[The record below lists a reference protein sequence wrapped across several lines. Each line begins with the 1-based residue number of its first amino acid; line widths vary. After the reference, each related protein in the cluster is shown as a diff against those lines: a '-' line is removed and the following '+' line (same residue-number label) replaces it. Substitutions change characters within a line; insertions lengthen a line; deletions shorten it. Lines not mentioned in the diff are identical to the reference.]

1 MNEDNNPVDNAVT
14 NMVSDD
20 INTITD
26 NDNHSQLVEVD
37 TIHTETVDNP
47 IDTVDTQI
55 VETETE
61 SEKVGKGRPPH
72 LKTEDTQN
80 RVYILATV
88 GTRHEDIATVLNI
101 SHDTLV
107 KYYKEELDKGRIE
120 ANASVAETLFKQAK
134 EGNTTAMI
142 FWLKSRA
149 KWKETSQHEISG
161 NPDGTPVEVKIITG
175 L

>member
-1 MNEDNNPVDNAVT
+1 MNDIDNNPVDNAVN
-14 NMVSDD
+14 NMIEDSKAL
-20 INTITD
+20 TP
-26 NDNHSQLVEVD
+26 VD
-37 TIHTETVDNP
+37 ALP
-47 IDTVDTQI
+47 IDTIDK
-55 VETETE
+55 EE
-61 SEKVGKGRPPH
+61 SKVGKGRPPH
-72 LKTEDTQN
+72 LPNADT
-80 RVYILATV
+80 RIKVYTLSTV
-88 GTRHEDIATVLNI
+88 GTRHEDIASVLGI

-161 NPDGTPVEVKIITG
+161 NPDGTPVEVKIVTG
-175 L
+175 ID

>member
-1 MNEDNNPVDNAVT
+1 MRMNEENNPVDNVVT
-14 NMVSDD
+14 NMVEDTILSDT
-20 INTITD
+20 NET
-26 NDNHSQLVEVD
+26 HSQLVE
-37 TIHTETVDNP
+37 TNR
-47 IDTVDTQI
+47 
-55 VETETE
+55 
-61 SEKVGKGRPPH
+61 GRPPH
-72 LKTEDTQN
+72 LPNEDTRN
-80 RVYILATV
+80 KVYTLSTV
-88 GTRHEDIATVLNI
+88 GTRHEDIASVLGI

-175 L
+175 ID

>member
-1 MNEDNNPVDNAVT
+1 MNDIDNNPVDNVDT
-14 NMVSDD
+14 IIVSDD
-20 INTITD
+20 INTIEEG
-26 NDNHSQLVEVD
+26 QAL
-37 TIHTETVDNP
+37 IP
-47 IDTVDTQI
+47 IDKEED
-55 VETETE
+55 
-61 SEKVGKGRPPH
+61 KVGKGRPPH
-72 LKTEDTQN
+72 LPNADT
-80 RVYILATV
+80 RIKVYTLSTV
-88 GTRHEDIATVLNI
+88 GTRHEDIASVLSI

-161 NPDGTPVEVKIITG
+161 NPDGTPVEVKIVTG
-175 L
+175 ID

>member
-1 MNEDNNPVDNAVT
+1 MEDITINPVDNAVN

-20 INTITD
+20 VNTIND
-26 NDNHSQLVEVD
+26 NDNHSQLVETDANSKDLEV
-37 TIHTETVDNP
+37 I
-47 IDTVDTQI
+47 
-55 VETETE
+55 ETETE
-61 SEKVGKGRPPH
+61 KANRGRPPH
-72 LKTEDTQN
+72 LPNADTRN
-80 RVYILATV
+80 KVYTLSTV
-88 GTRHEDIATVLNI
+88 GTRHEDIASVLNI

-149 KWKETSQHEISG
+149 KWKESTQHEISG
-161 NPDGTPVEVKIITG
+161 NPDGSPVEVKIITG
-175 L
+175 IE

>member
-1 MNEDNNPVDNAVT
+1 MNNETNNPVDN
-14 NMVSDD
+14 MVNDVIVDEVLS
-20 INTITD
+20 TD
-26 NDNHSQLVEVD
+26 MIEVD
-37 TIHTETVDNP
+37 IDAIHTDIET
-47 IDTVDTQI
+47 I
-55 VETETE
+55 ETEAD
-61 SEKVGKGRPPH
+61 KVGKGRPPH
-72 LKTEDTQN
+72 LPNADT
-80 RVYILATV
+80 RIKVYTLSTV
-88 GTRHEDIATVLNI
+88 GTRHEDIASVLNI

-161 NPDGTPVEVKIITG
+161 NPDGSPVEVKIITG
-175 L
+175 IE

>member
-1 MNEDNNPVDNAVT
+1 MNDIDNNPVDNAVN
-14 NMVSDD
+14 NMVEDSK
-20 INTITD
+20 
-26 NDNHSQLVEVD
+26 SLLPVD
-37 TIHTETVDNP
+37 SLP
-47 IDTVDTQI
+47 IDN
-55 VETETE
+55 VEIETD
-61 SEKVGKGRPPH
+61 KTGKGRPPH
-72 LKTEDTQN
+72 LPTADT
-80 RVYILATV
+80 RIKVYTLSTV
-88 GTRHEDIATVLNI
+88 GTRHEDIASVLNI

-107 KYYKEELDKGRIE
+107 KYYKDELDKGRIE

-175 L
+175 I

>member
-1 MNEDNNPVDNAVT
+1 MNEEINPVDIMDNS
-14 NMVSDD
+14 M
-20 INTITD
+20 IETD
-26 NDNHSQLVEVD
+26 KALTPVD
-37 TIHTETVDNP
+37 ALP
-47 IDTVDTQI
+47 IDTIDK
-55 VETETE
+55 EEN
-61 SEKVGKGRPPH
+61 KVGKGRPPH
-72 LKTEDTQN
+72 LPNADT
-80 RVYILATV
+80 RIKVYTLSTV
-88 GTRHEDIATVLNI
+88 GTRHEDIASVLGI

-161 NPDGTPVEVKIITG
+161 NPDGTPVEVKIVTG
-175 L
+175 ID

>member
-1 MNEDNNPVDNAVT
+1 MEEIINNPVDNVVN

-20 INTITD
+20 KVLLPVDALPKD
-26 NDNHSQLVEVD
+26 NE
-37 TIHTETVDNP
+37 EGR
-47 IDTVDTQI
+47 
-55 VETETE
+55 
-61 SEKVGKGRPPH
+61 KAGRPAH
-72 LKTEDTQN
+72 LPNADTRN
-80 RVYILATV
+80 RVYMLSTV
-88 GTRHEDIATVLNI
+88 GTRHEDIASVLSI

-149 KWKETSQHEISG
+149 KWKESTQHEISG
-161 NPDGTPVEVKIITG
+161 NPDGMPVEVKIVTG
-175 L
+175 IE

>member
-1 MNEDNNPVDNAVT
+1 MNNELNNPVDNVDT
-14 NMVSDD
+14 IIVSDD
-20 INTITD
+20 INTIND
-26 NDNHSQLVEVD
+26 NDNHSQLVEMD
-37 TIHTETVDNP
+37 NQSIKTEED
-47 IDTVDTQI
+47 
-55 VETETE
+55 
-61 SEKVGKGRPPH
+61 KVGKGRPPH
-72 LKTEDTQN
+72 LPNADT
-80 RVYILATV
+80 RIKVYTLSTV
-88 GTRHEDIATVLNI
+88 GTRHEDIASVLGI

-161 NPDGTPVEVKIITG
+161 NPDGTPVEVKIVTG
-175 L
+175 ID

>member
-1 MNEDNNPVDNAVT
+1 M
-14 NMVSDD
+14 
-20 INTITD
+20 I
-26 NDNHSQLVEVD
+26 
-37 TIHTETVDNP
+37 DNP
-47 IDTVDTQI
+47 IENENHSHLDNVSPDVMPDALKGNDISMDNPSTDMIEQPESL
-55 VETETE
+55 ETI
-61 SEKVGKGRPPH
+61 KDKGGRPPH
-72 LKTEDTQN
+72 LPNGDTRN
-80 RVYILATV
+80 KVYTLSTV
-88 GTRHEDIATVLNI
+88 GTRHEDIASVLSI

-161 NPDGTPVEVKIITG
+161 NPDGTPVEVKIVTG
-175 L
+175 ID

>member
-1 MNEDNNPVDNAVT
+1 MNEDVTINPVDIMDNS
-14 NMVSDD
+14 M
-20 INTITD
+20 IETD
-26 NDNHSQLVEVD
+26 KAL
-37 TIHTETVDNP
+37 TP
-47 IDTVDTQI
+47 IDNLPIDAI
-55 VETETE
+55 ETEE
-61 SEKVGKGRPPH
+61 SKAGKGRPPH
-72 LKTEDTQN
+72 LPTADTRN
-80 RVYILATV
+80 RVYILSTV
-88 GTRHEDIATVLNI
+88 GTRHEDIATVLSI

-161 NPDGTPVEVKIITG
+161 NPDGTPVEVKIVTG
-175 L
+175 ID

>member
-1 MNEDNNPVDNAVT
+1 MNDIDNIPVDNVVT
-14 NMVSDD
+14 PMVSDD
-20 INTITD
+20 INTID
-26 NDNHSQLVEVD
+26 DGQALLPVD
-37 TIHTETVDNP
+37 ALP
-47 IDTVDTQI
+47 IDTIDK
-55 VETETE
+55 EE
-61 SEKVGKGRPPH
+61 SKVGKGRPPH
-72 LKTEDTQN
+72 LPNADT
-80 RVYILATV
+80 RIKVYTLSTV
-88 GTRHEDIATVLNI
+88 GTRHEDIASVLSI

-161 NPDGTPVEVKIITG
+161 NPDGTPVEVKIVTG
-175 L
+175 ID

>member
-1 MNEDNNPVDNAVT
+1 MNNELNNPVDNVV
-14 NMVSDD
+14 NIMVDD
-20 INTITD
+20 KQALI
-26 NDNHSQLVEVD
+26 S
-37 TIHTETVDNP
+37 VDNLP
-47 IDTVDTQI
+47 IDAI
-55 VETETE
+55 ETEE
-61 SEKVGKGRPPH
+61 NKVGKGRPPH
-72 LKTEDTQN
+72 LPNADT
-80 RVYILATV
+80 RIKVYTLSTV
-88 GTRHEDIATVLNI
+88 GTRHEDIASVLGI

-161 NPDGTPVEVKIITG
+161 NPDGTPVEVKIVTG
-175 L
+175 ID